1 MFKAE
6 VKLLHDRA
14 RMPVRG
20 RETDACWDIHSCDDY
35 YVHPNEIATIHT
47 GVCISLPPGY
57 YYTIDPRSGL
67 LFSEDVWVGR
77 GIIDATYTGE
87 IRVRIHNKS
96 GKILHI
102 HRGDRAAQLTFH
114 KVYEPEFVQ
123 VDRIQ
128 SGIFLGSMD
137 RIGPRSLNRWA
148 GMGLGNSRKRSI
160 YGPKPACIP
169 VSRMGRRGAK

>member
-6 VKLLHDRA
+6 VKLLHDKA

-20 RETDACWDIHSCDDY
+20 RDTDACWDIHSCEDY
-35 YVHPNEIATIHT
+35 HIHPDEIVTVHT
-47 GVCISLPPGY
+47 GVCISVPPGY

-67 LFSEDVWVGR
+67 LFADDVWVGR

-102 HRGDRAAQLTFH
+102 HRGDRSAQLTFH

-123 VDRIQ
+123 VNDFSPEYDVRGTAGFGS
-128 SGIFLGSMD
+128 SG
-137 RIGPRSLNRWA
+137 
-148 GMGLGNSRKRSI
+148 K
-160 YGPKPACIP
+160 
-169 VSRMGRRGAK
+169 